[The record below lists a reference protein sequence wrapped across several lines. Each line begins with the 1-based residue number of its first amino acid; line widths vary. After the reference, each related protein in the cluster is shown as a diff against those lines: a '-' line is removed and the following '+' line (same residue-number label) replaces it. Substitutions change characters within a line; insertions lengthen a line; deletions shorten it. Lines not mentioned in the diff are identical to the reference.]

1 MKGVIL
7 YSSSLLMPTDKA
19 LVSVYVPQDIKEKLE
34 VWAKE
39 EDRSVSYIV
48 GRLIIEAIEV
58 RESKKKKPSSAKDK
72 GDEVAT

>member
-1 MKGVIL
+1 
-7 YSSSLLMPTDKA
+7 MPTDKA